1 MKLRV
6 NYVVEEDKTGRVRIA
21 EIKNT
26 RIRTRKDQERLEI
39 LLAKKLGYE
48 KVRIFNW
55 RIIGTISERLGGK

>member
-55 RIIGTISERLGGK
+55 RILGTISERLGEK

>member
-6 NYVVEEDKTGRVRIA
+6 NYVVEEDKTGRVRIV

-55 RIIGTISERLGGK
+55 RIIGTISERLGEK